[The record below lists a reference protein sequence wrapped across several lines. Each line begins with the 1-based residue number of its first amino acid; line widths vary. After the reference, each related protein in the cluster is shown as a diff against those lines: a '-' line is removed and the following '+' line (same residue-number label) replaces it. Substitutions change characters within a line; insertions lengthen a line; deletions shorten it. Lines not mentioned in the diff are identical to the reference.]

1 VKKYAIID
9 IETTGGMAKRDK
21 ITEIGVVIHDGSQII
36 ETYETLV
43 NPGRSI
49 PPNIT
54 RITGITDDMVADA
67 PRFYEIAKRIVELTE
82 GAIFVAHNVR
92 FDYSFIKEAFKD
104 LGYTFSK
111 RQLDTV
117 RLARKTFP
125 GLKSYS
131 LGNLIKHFG
140 IKVGA
145 RHRALADAIA
155 TTELLE
161 KIFATEES
169 GDNIKMYI
177 NHGLRESQ
185 LPKSITMERL
195 HELPEECGVYYLS
208 NEYGKVVYIGKS
220 INIKKR
226 VIQHFVKTT
235 KKAANLQKHVHS
247 IDYEL
252 TGSELISLLHES
264 TEIKIHQPEINK
276 IQRNK
281 HFPYFVH
288 QWKDDLGYLRFRIEK
303 TSKLRRK
310 GKNILSDYSSLQ
322 SAKSHIKGISK
333 DLGLCLKLN
342 DLESGDGPCF
352 DYKINNCSGACIL
365 EESAEDYNPR
375 VEIAAAGMSRLF
387 ENDFIVVDQG
397 RSKDER
403 SVILVEEGYYRGF
416 GYANIDDLN
425 LGIEEI
431 KETIKYVP
439 ENPETNNIVRNY
451 LLDHPELQILMMG
464 A

>member
-1 VKKYAIID
+1 MKKYAIID

-21 ITEIGVVIHDGSQII
+21 ITEIGIVIHDGEKVID
-36 ETYETLV
+36 TYETLI

-49 PPNIT
+49 PANIT
-54 RITGITDDMVADA
+54 RITGITNDMVQDA
-67 PRFYEIAKRIVELTE
+67 PKFYEVAKIIVEMTE

-92 FDYSFIKEAFKD
+92 FDYTFIKEAFSD

-125 GLKSYS
+125 GLRSYS

-140 IKVGA
+140 IKVND

-155 TTELLE
+155 TTELLA
-161 KIFATEES
+161 KIFAKEGSSDT
-169 GDNIKMYI
+169 IKMYI

-185 LPKSITMERL
+185 LPKSISIERL
-195 HELPEECGVYYLS
+195 HELPEECGVYYFI

-235 KKAANLQKHVHS
+235 KKAENLQRQVFS
-247 IDYEL
+247 IDFEL

-264 TEIKIHQPEINK
+264 REIKIHHPEINK
-276 IQRNK
+276 IQKNK
-281 HFPYFVH
+281 HFPYFIH
-288 QWKDDLGYLRFRIEK
+288 HFEDELGYTRLKIEK
-303 TSKLRRK
+303 TSKLRKRDK
-310 GKNILSDYSSLQ
+310 HILSDYSSLQ
-322 SAKSHIKGISK
+322 SAKAHIKHISK
-333 DLGLCLKLN
+333 ELSLCLKLN
-342 DLESGDGPCF
+342 YLDSQAGPCF
-352 DYKINNCSGACIL
+352 DYKLDNCLGACIL
-365 EESAEDYNPR
+365 EEDALAYNER
-375 VEIAAAGMSRLF
+375 AALAIQGMSRLF
-387 ENDFIVVDQG
+387 TKDFIILDKGREKNEYSVVLIEG
-397 RSKDER
+397 
-403 SVILVEEGYYRGF
+403 GYYRGF
-416 GYANIDDLN
+416 GFASNEDLN
-425 LGIEEI
+425 QGTEEI

-451 LLDHPELQILMMG
+451 LLDHPELKLLSLS
-464 A
+464 

>member
-1 VKKYAIID
+1 MKKYAIID

-21 ITEIGVVIHDGSQII
+21 ITEIGVVVHDGNRVL
-36 ETYETLV
+36 ETYETLI

-49 PPNIT
+49 PPNIV
-54 RITGITDDMVADA
+54 RITGITDEMVADA
-67 PRFYEIAKRIVELTE
+67 PRFYEVAKKIVELTE

-92 FDYSFIKEAFKD
+92 FDYTFIKEAFKD
-104 LGYTFSK
+104 LGYTYSK

-140 IKVGA
+140 IEVNA
-145 RHRALADAIA
+145 RHRALADAMA

-161 KIFATEES
+161 KIFKVEDSA
-169 GDNIKMYI
+169 DNIKMYI

-195 HELPEECGVYYLS
+195 HQLPEECGVYYFYNS
-208 NEYGKVVYIGKS
+208 YGKVVYIGKS
-220 INIKKR
+220 VNIKKR

-235 KKAANLQKHVHS
+235 KKAENLQKHVDS
-247 IDYEL
+247 IDFEL

-264 TEIKIHQPEINK
+264 REIKLHQPEINRAS
-276 IQRNK
+276 RNK

-288 QWKDDLGYLRFRIEK
+288 HFIDDLGYLRLRIEK
-303 TSKLRRK
+303 TSKKRRK
-310 GKNILSDYSSLQ
+310 DKNILSDYSSLQ
-322 SAKSHIKGISK
+322 SAKSHIKNVSK
-333 DLGLCLKLN
+333 EFTLCLKLN

-352 DYKINNCSGACIL
+352 DYKLGNCLGACIL
-365 EESAEDYNPR
+365 KESVEDYNER
-375 VEIAAAGMSRLF
+375 ANLAISSLSRLF
-387 ENDFIVVDQG
+387 RENFILVDQG
-397 RSKDER
+397 RHKEEY

-416 GYANIDDLN
+416 GYATVEDLN
-425 LGIEEI
+425 MGIEEI
-431 KETIKYVP
+431 KETINYVP

-451 LLDHPELQILMMG
+451 ILEHPHLKIISF
-464 A
+464 